1 MDHTARCRSLD
12 QHGIEGH
19 AIEPPTG
26 LLRMKQELVARKSR
40 VSPCR
45 HSTIGSGVPSREEG
59 IVYAETAK
67 RGFDRRR
74 RHFSDARPAGY
85 GGIDKADSELR
96 RETPERKR
104 CGAASWPGASDRDI
118 EIHRGSLLKMAGGS
132 RRPHGI
138 E

>member
-59 IVYAETAK
+59 IVYAEMAK

-96 RETPERKR
+96 REKLLSESAVAQPAGPAPAIRTSKFT
-104 CGAASWPGASDRDI
+104 AALCSRWPAV
-118 EIHRGSLLKMAGGS
+118 HAV
-132 RRPHGI
+132 HTA
-138 E
+138 